1 MEEPITA
8 RIKRGRP
15 KANAPALQ
23 RQPNELQPSTE
34 LGIENSDELPVD
46 VPTTAP
52 KATAPKAT
60 TKSTTQPKKR
70 AKKAMTNEDQE
81 EFQQEHVETRQSKRL
96 RVTVLTRI
104 EAG

>member
-52 KATAPKAT
+52 KAT

-96 RVTVLTRI
+96 RVN
-104 EAG
+104 